1 MILVTG
7 ATGNVGRHVVRLL
20 AEQGIATR
28 VLARDPEKAAGLGA
42 AEVVLGDLAEPG
54 TLGPA
59 LEGVDAVYLFPV
71 PGSGPAFVA
80 AAEAAGVARVVM
92 LSSDAVADD
101 VAEQANP
108 IAGYHAEIEAAVRG
122 SALEWTLL
130 RSGHMATNALPW
142 AGQTKAGGVVR
153 GPYAEATS
161 APVHEADVAEVAVVA
176 LTDEGHA
183 GRVYRLTGP
192 ESLTAAE
199 QVELIGKAV
208 GRPLAYE
215 ELPADVAREQ
225 MSRFIPPFIIGTL
238 FEGWARSVGVPALVS
253 SDVETVTG
261 RPARAFDEWARDR
274 AADFA

>member
-7 ATGNVGRHVVRLL
+7 ATGNVGRHIVRLL
-20 AEQGIATR
+20 AEQGIAAR

-42 AEVVLGDLAEPG
+42 AEVVRGDLAEPS

-59 LEGVDAVYLFPV
+59 LEGVDAVFLFPA

-108 IAGYHAEIEAAVRG
+108 IAGYHAEIETAVRG

-142 AGQTKAGGVVR
+142 AGQTKAGDVVR

-161 APVHEADVAEVAVVA
+161 APVHEADVADVAVAA
-176 LTDEGHA
+176 LTAEGHA
-183 GRVYRLTGP
+183 GRVYWLTGP

-199 QVELIGKAV
+199 QVALIGKAV
-208 GRPLAYE
+208 DRPLVYE

-238 FEGWARSVGVPALVS
+238 FEGWAKSVGVPALVS

-261 RPARAFDEWARDR
+261 RPARTFDEWARDR
-274 AADFA
+274 VADFA